1 MQEIDQ
7 PQTAIE
13 LLTSLEARQDEV
25 LIRLEELNAKI
36 EAKLAELGKLKP
48 AEAGPQIQAA

>member
-1 MQEIDQ
+1 MEEIDQ

-48 AEAGPQIQAA
+48 AEAGSLVPAA